1 MRNSAVKLCLTLALA
16 SLVALAVPGCAAG
29 NKKQTQGAETVAQK
43 HSKKHKKKE
52 AQPTPAPTPDASETE
67 AGLAAIASG
76 TAEGQPEV
84 PFEPPDE
91 AVPEEDEE
99 EAAPAAEA
107 NTPAARV
114 AAALEA
120 CESAQQSW
128 EQGDI
133 DTSLDLLDH
142 AYSLLLE
149 LPADDPEFAQS
160 RQDLRHLISRRIVE
174 IYRSR
179 LQSAAELGSPI
190 QVDYNQHVEY
200 EIRSFQGPERS
211 FFLESY
217 RRSGAYRPMIVHML
231 REAGLP
237 EELSWLPLVE
247 SGFKTRAMSRARAV
261 GMWQFISSTGYRY
274 GLSRSEWIDERM
286 DPEKATQGAIDY
298 LTELHGMF
306 GDWMT
311 ALASY
316 NCGEHRVMSVIM
328 RQEDQYLD
336 HFWDVFNQLPRETAR
351 YVPRFLATLLI
362 VRDPAKY
369 GFDLPE
375 PRPPLAF
382 ESMTITRHTKLD
394 DLDRALGLVPGS
406 IAELNPELRRG
417 VTPATAYELRVPT
430 AAAPLFNATVASLPS
445 YTPPKEAGGSG
456 GGVHRV
462 KRGETLSTI
471 AGRYHTSVNSIMRAN
486 NLRSSN
492 KIYVGQ
498 RLRIP
503 GRGGRTTTVAS
514 APAAP
519 PVTPPATTA
528 ETAAIPASTTTTTT
542 TATPSTSTPG
552 EAAIPEAETGTAE
565 AMAEA
570 AAPAV
575 PVKHRVRAGDN
586 LWNLASRY
594 STTVET
600 IKRDNGL
607 RGEQLYVGQTLR
619 INPPVP
625 AGTQTYAVRRGDTV
639 AQIAREHGVSLSA
652 MLAANGLSK
661 GSTIYPGQMLII
673 PE

>member
-1 MRNSAVKLCLTLALA
+1 MKLCLAIAVGLVLALIA
-16 SLVALAVPGCAAG
+16 PGCGAG
-29 NKKQTQGAETVAQK
+29 NKKQTQDASSVARAEKQK
-43 HSKKHKKKE
+43 KQKRQARDES
-52 AQPTPAPTPDASETE
+52 PTPAPLPDSAEE
-67 AGLAAIASG
+67 RLAAIAAG
-76 TAEGQPEV
+76 ADEPAAVQEQEEV
-84 PFEPPDE
+84 PIEPSEE
-91 AVPEEDEE
+91 AVAEEEE
-99 EAAPAAEA
+99 EAAAAQEA
-107 NTPAARV
+107 DTPAARV

-120 CESAQQSW
+120 CESAQQAW
-128 EQGDI
+128 EQGQI
-133 DTSLDLLDH
+133 DASLDLLDH

-149 LPADDPEFAQS
+149 LPEDDPEFVQA

-217 RRSGAYRPMIVHML
+217 RRSGAYRPMIVRML
-231 REAGLP
+231 RDAGLP

-286 DPEKATQGAIDY
+286 DFEKSTQGAIDY
-298 LTELHGMF
+298 LTDLHGMF

-316 NCGEHRVMSVIM
+316 NCGEHRVMSVIL

-336 HFWDVFNQLPRETAR
+336 HFWDVFERLPRETAR
-351 YVPRFLATLLI
+351 YVPRFLATLII

-375 PRPPLAF
+375 PLPPLGY
-382 ESMTITRHTKLD
+382 ETMTITRHTKLEE
-394 DLDRALGLVPGS
+394 LDRGLGLNPGAL
-406 IAELNPELRRG
+406 AELNPELRRG
-417 VTPATAYELRVPT
+417 VTPATAYELRVPP
-430 AAAPLFNATVASLPS
+430 AAAPQFNAMVASLPS
-445 YTPPKEAGGSG
+445 YTPPKEATA
-456 GGVHRV
+456 GVHRV

-471 AGRYHTSVNSIMRAN
+471 AGRYRTSVNAIMRAN

-503 GRGGRTTTVAS
+503 GRGGSTTTA
-514 APAAP
+514 AAAP
-519 PVTPPATTA
+519 PAAPPATTA
-528 ETAAIPASTTTTTT
+528 TTTVVPVSTASTD
-542 TATPSTSTPG
+542 STSTTEPA
-552 EAAIPEAETGTAE
+552 AAIAGDGAAEPTT
-565 AMAEA
+565 
-570 AAPAV
+570 V
-575 PVKHRVRAGDN
+575 PTLVMHHVRAGDN
-586 LWNLASRY
+586 LYKLASKY
-594 STTVET
+594 ATTVDR

-607 RGEQLYVGQTLR
+607 RGNQLYVGQTLR
-619 INPPVP
+619 INPPAP
-625 AGTQTYAVRRGDTV
+625 AGTVTYAVRRGDTV
-639 AQIAREHGVSLSA
+639 AQIAREHGVTLQA
-652 MLAANGLSK
+652 VLLANGLSK
-661 GSTIYPGQMLII
+661 GSTIYPGQVLVI
-673 PE
+673 PQ

>member
-1 MRNSAVKLCLTLALA
+1 MERNSAMKLCVTFALA
-16 SLVALAVPGCAAG
+16 FVVALVAPACSAG
-29 NKKQTQGAETVAQK
+29 NKKQTEGAQTVASAQK
-43 HSKKHKKKE
+43 QKKHKKKD
-52 AQPTPAPTPDASETE
+52 ASPAPAPTPAPDASES
-67 AGLAAIASG
+67 LAAIANG
-76 TAEGQPEV
+76 TDDTQNEV
-84 PFEPPDE
+84 PFEAPDE
-91 AVPEEDEE
+91 PVVEEEEDE
-99 EAAPAAEA
+99 EAAPAAEGD
-107 NTPAARV
+107 TPAARV

-120 CESAQQSW
+120 CESAQESW
-128 EQGDI
+128 EKGDI
-133 DTSLDLLDH
+133 DASLDLLDH

-190 QVDYNQHVEY
+190 QVDYNEHVEY

-286 DPEKATQGAIDY
+286 DPEKSTQGAIDY
-298 LTELHGMF
+298 LTDLHGMF

-375 PRPPLAF
+375 PLPPLGF
-382 ESMTITRHTKLD
+382 ETMTITRHTKLD
-394 DLDRALGLVPGS
+394 DLDRALGLVSGS
-406 IAELNPELRRG
+406 LAELNPELRRG
-417 VTPATAYELRVPT
+417 VTPATAYELRVPS
-430 AAAPLFNATVASLPS
+430 AAAPLFNATLASLPA
-445 YTPPKEAGGSG
+445 YAPPKEVGGSG

-471 AGRYHTSVNSIMRAN
+471 AGRYHTSVNAIMRAN

-503 GRGGRTTTVAS
+503 GRGGRTAAAPEATVA
-514 APAAP
+514 ATTPPAAP
-519 PVTPPATTA
+519 
-528 ETAAIPASTTTTTT
+528 
-542 TATPSTSTPG
+542 TPSTTQPAVIPVSTTVTT
-552 EAAIPEAETGTAE
+552 EATTLPEGTIGQPDT
-565 AMAEA
+565 A
-570 AAPAV
+570 AQPAPAV
-575 PVKHRVRAGDN
+575 TIKHRVRAGDN
-586 LWNLASRY
+586 LWKLASRY
-594 STTVET
+594 DTTVET

-639 AQIAREHGVSLSA
+639 AQIAREHNVSLSA
-652 MLAANGLSK
+652 ILLANGLSK
-661 GSTIYPGQMLII
+661 GSTIYPGQVLII